1 MRTVKPLS
9 AFCRVLAAAFSMC
22 AAECCGMETLSLD
35 GLWDFSFSEGGVL
48 AEATAEFTADGK
60 MPVPGCFDMM
70 PPWRMKRGVGSYRRT
85 FSVWRAAPSACLVVK
100 GMGLRARFWL
110 DGREIGASSLAWSEL
125 EFPIGALAAGEHVL
139 AAAIDN
145 TPLSGDEELFRPNY
159 DFLASGGFYHG
170 VELSFDNR
178 KLFVRTRDYKSGIVE
193 IEAVN
198 FAEQN
203 FDATLLFDGKN
214 EVAAKFRN
222 SRATVKVP
230 DCRLWSTESPN
241 LHTVSL
247 KLTTPRLTTN
257 DYELTTKFGI
267 REFKSADGKFV
278 LNGRSV
284 FLKGVCR
291 HESDYADGYATS
303 RQSMWRD
310 IMLIKGLG
318 ANFVRTAH
326 YTPCEEFLDLCDEAG
341 LLVWEETL
349 GWGNGARQL
358 ANSKFAE
365 LQLEQARLMARK
377 SINHPS
383 VVIDSFLNECDSA
396 SEKGRALV
404 GRIAAALKAEE
415 TGHLV
420 TFACNRVDKDIAN
433 DETDFVAVNLYPAW
447 HQSIGTATTHESLK
461 AAITNR
467 FASVAEKFRTKYP
480 EKPIVISETGC
491 YSLYGERDGAAPQWS
506 EDFQAEYLAASVG
519 FALESGIYQGVS
531 VWQFADARTYFRGG
545 SDIRTK
551 PLGLNMAGLFDIHRR
566 EKLAAR
572 KIRELFKG
580 ERR

>member
-1 MRTVKPLS
+1 MS
-9 AFCRVLAAAFSMC
+9 AFCHILAAAFSLL
-22 AAECCGMETLSLD
+22 AAECCGRETLSLD
-35 GLWDFSFSEGGVL
+35 GLWDFSFSEGGSL
-48 AEATAEFTADGK
+48 AEATAEFKADGK

-85 FSVWRAAPSACLVVK
+85 FSIGRDTPRASLIVK

-145 TPLSGDEELFRPNY
+145 TPISDDAELFRPNY

-178 KLFVRTRDYKSGIVE
+178 KLFVRTRDYTNGKVE

-198 FAEQN
+198 FRESD

-214 EVAAKFRN
+214 KVAVKFRN
-222 SRATVKVP
+222 SRVTVKVP
-230 DCRLWSTESPN
+230 DFRLWSPESPN
-241 LHTVSL
+241 LHTVAI
-247 KLTTPRLTTN
+247 KPAATPLTT
-257 DYELTTKFGI
+257 DKYSLTTKFGI
-267 REFKSADGKFV
+267 REFRCADGRFI
-278 LNGRSV
+278 LNGRPV
-284 FLKGVCR
+284 FLKGVGR
-291 HESDYADGYATS
+291 HDSDYADGYATS

-310 IMLIKGLG
+310 IVLIKQLG

-326 YTPCEEFLDLCDEAG
+326 YTPCEEFLALCDEAG
-341 LLVWEETL
+341 LLVWQETL

-358 ANSKFAE
+358 ANPRFAD

-383 VVIDSFLNECDSA
+383 VVIDSFLNECDS
-396 SEKGRALV
+396 SSKKGRALV
-404 GRIAAALKAEE
+404 GRIVAALKAEE

-447 HQSIGTATTHESLK
+447 HQSVGTATTHESLK

-467 FASVAEKFRTKYP
+467 FASVARMFRVKYP
-480 EKPIVISETGC
+480 QKPIVISETGC
-491 YSLYGERDGAAPQWS
+491 YSLYGERDGTVPQWS

-519 FALESGIYQGVS
+519 FALESGSYQGVS
-531 VWQFADARTYFRGG
+531 VWQFADSRTFFRGG

>member
-9 AFCRVLAAAFSMC
+9 AFCSILAAAFSML
-22 AAECCGMETLSLD
+22 AAECCGMVTLSLD
-35 GLWDFSFSEGGVL
+35 GLWDFSFSEGGAL
-48 AEATAEFTADGK
+48 AEATAGFKADGK

-85 FSVWRAAPSACLVVK
+85 FSVGRDAPNAYLVVK

-110 DGREIGASSLAWSEL
+110 DGREIGTSSLAWSEL

-145 TPLSGDEELFRPNY
+145 TPLSGDAELFRPNY

-178 KLFVRTRDYKSGIVE
+178 RLFVRTRDYKSGTVE

-230 DCRLWSTESPN
+230 NFRLWSPESPN
-241 LHTVSL
+241 LHTL
-247 KLTTPRLTTN
+247 TINKLATNDCALTTQ
-257 DYELTTKFGI
+257 FGI
-267 REFKSADGKFV
+267 REFTCADGKFV
-278 LNGRSV
+278 LNGRPV
-284 FLKGVCR
+284 FLKGVGR

-318 ANFVRTAH
+318 ANCVRTAH

-358 ANSKFAE
+358 ANPRFGD

-404 GRIAAALKAEE
+404 GRIAAALRAEDA
-415 TGHLV
+415 GHLV

-447 HQSIGTATTHESLK
+447 HQAIGTATTHESLSD
-461 AAITNR
+461 AVTNR
-467 FASVAEKFRTKYP
+467 FGAVAAKFREKYP
-480 EKPIVISETGC
+480 DKPVVISETGC
-491 YSLYGERDGAAPQWS
+491 YSLYGERNEAAPQWS
-506 EDFQAEYLAASVG
+506 EDFQAEYLGCGVG
-519 FALESGIYQGVS
+519 YALESGDFQGAF

>member
-1 MRTVKPLS
+1 MS
-9 AFCRVLAAAFSMC
+9 AFFRILAAAFSLL
-22 AAECCGMETLSLD
+22 AAECCGRETLSLD
-35 GLWDFSFSEGGVL
+35 GLWDFSFSEGGSL
-48 AEATAEFTADGK
+48 AEATAEFVADGK

-85 FSVWRAAPSACLVVK
+85 FSVWRDAPSACLVIK

-110 DGREIGASSLAWSEL
+110 DGREIGSSSLAWSEL

-139 AAAIDN
+139 VAAIDN
-145 TPLSGDEELFRPNY
+145 TLLSGDAELFRPNY

-178 KLFVRTRDYKSGIVE
+178 KLFVRTRDYTNGKVE

-198 FAEQN
+198 FREPD

-214 EVAAKFRN
+214 KVAAKFRN
-222 SRATVKVP
+222 GRALVHVP
-230 DCRLWSTESPN
+230 DFKLWSPESPN
-241 LHTVSL
+241 LHTL
-247 KLTTPRLTTN
+247 TINKLATN
-257 DYELTTKFGI
+257 DCALTTKFGI
-267 REFKSADGKFV
+267 REFRCANGRFI
-278 LNGRSV
+278 LNGLPV
-284 FLKGVCR
+284 FLKGVGR
-291 HESDYADGYATS
+291 HDSDYADGYATS

-310 IMLIKGLG
+310 IVLIKRLG

-326 YTPCEEFLDLCDEAG
+326 YTPCEEFLALCDEAG
-341 LLVWEETL
+341 LLVWQETL

-358 ANSKFAE
+358 ANPRFAD

-383 VVIDSFLNECDSA
+383 VVIDSFLNECDS
-396 SEKGRALV
+396 SSKMGRALV
-404 GRIAAALKAEE
+404 GRIVAALKAEE

-467 FASVAEKFRTKYP
+467 FASVAEKFRAKYP

-491 YSLYGERDGAAPQWS
+491 YSLYGERDGTVPQWS

-519 FALESGIYQGVS
+519 FAIESGIYQGVA
-531 VWQFADARTYFRGG
+531 VWQFADSRTYFRGG

-551 PLGLNMAGLFDIHRR
+551 PLGLNMAGLFDVHRR
-566 EKLAAR
+566 AKLAAGEIR
-572 KIRELFKG
+572 KLFTNTN
-580 ERR
+580 R

>member
-9 AFCRVLAAAFSMC
+9 AFCRILAAAFSMC
-22 AAECCGMETLSLD
+22 AAECCGVETLSLD

-85 FSVWRAAPSACLVVK
+85 FSVCRDAPSACLVVK

-125 EFPIGALAAGEHVL
+125 EFLIGALAAGEHVL

-178 KLFVRTRDYKSGIVE
+178 RLFVRTRDYKNGTVE

-198 FAEQN
+198 FVERD

-214 EVAAKFRN
+214 KVAAKFRN

-230 DCRLWSTESPN
+230 NFRLWSPESPN
-241 LHTVSL
+241 LHAVSL
-247 KLTTPRLTTN
+247 KRTTGDHEFTTQ
-257 DYELTTKFGI
+257 FGI
-267 REFKSADGKFV
+267 REFTCADGKFF
-278 LNGRSV
+278 LNGRPV
-284 FLKGVCR
+284 LLKGVGR

-318 ANFVRTAH
+318 ANCVRTAH
-326 YTPCEEFLDLCDEAG
+326 YTPCDEFLDLCDEAG

-358 ANSKFAE
+358 ANPRFGD

-447 HQSIGTATTHESLK
+447 HQSIGTATTHESLSD
-461 AAITNR
+461 AVTNR
-467 FASVAEKFRTKYP
+467 FGAVAAKFREKYP
-480 EKPIVISETGC
+480 DKPVVISETGC
-491 YSLYGERDGAAPQWS
+491 YSLYGERNEAAPQWS
-506 EDFQAEYLAASVG
+506 EDFQAEYLGCSVG
-519 FALESGIYQGVS
+519 YALESGDFQGAF
-531 VWQFADARTYFRGG
+531 VWQFADSRTYFRGG

>member
-1 MRTVKPLS
+1 MRTVRQMS
-9 AFCRVLAAAFSMC
+9 AFFRILAAAFSLL
-22 AAECCGMETLSLD
+22 AAECCGRETLSLD
-35 GLWDFSFSEGGVL
+35 GLWDFSFSEGGSL
-48 AEATAEFTADGK
+48 AEATAEFVADGK

-85 FSVWRAAPSACLVVK
+85 FSVWRDAPSACLVIK

-110 DGREIGASSLAWSEL
+110 DGREIGSSSLAWSEL

-139 AAAIDN
+139 VAAIDN
-145 TPLSGDEELFRPNY
+145 TLLSGDAELFRPNY

-178 KLFVRTRDYKSGIVE
+178 KLFVRTRDYTNGKVE

-198 FAEQN
+198 FREPD

-214 EVAAKFRN
+214 KVAAKFRN
-222 SRATVKVP
+222 GRALVHVP
-230 DCRLWSTESPN
+230 DFKLWSPESPN
-241 LHTVSL
+241 LHTL
-247 KLTTPRLTTN
+247 TINKLATN
-257 DYELTTKFGI
+257 DCALTTKFGI
-267 REFKSADGKFV
+267 REFRCANGRFI
-278 LNGRSV
+278 LNGLPV
-284 FLKGVCR
+284 FLKGVGR
-291 HESDYADGYATS
+291 HDSDYADGYATS

-310 IMLIKGLG
+310 IVLIKRLG

-326 YTPCEEFLDLCDEAG
+326 YTPCEEFLALCDEAG
-341 LLVWEETL
+341 LLVWQETL

-358 ANSKFAE
+358 ANPRFAD

-383 VVIDSFLNECDSA
+383 VVIDSFLNECDS
-396 SEKGRALV
+396 SSKMGRALV
-404 GRIAAALKAEE
+404 GRIVAALKAEE

-467 FASVAEKFRTKYP
+467 FASVAEKFRAKYP

-491 YSLYGERDGAAPQWS
+491 YSLYGERDGTVPQWS

-519 FALESGIYQGVS
+519 FAIESGIYQGVA
-531 VWQFADARTYFRGG
+531 VWQFADSRTYFRGG

-551 PLGLNMAGLFDIHRR
+551 PLGLNMAGLFDVHRR
-566 EKLAAR
+566 AKLAAGEIR
-572 KIRELFKG
+572 KLFTNTN
-580 ERR
+580 R

>member
-1 MRTVKPLS
+1 MS
-9 AFCRVLAAAFSMC
+9 AFCHILAAAFSLL
-22 AAECCGMETLSLD
+22 AAECCGRETLSLD
-35 GLWDFSFSEGGVL
+35 GLWDFSFSEGGSL
-48 AEATAEFTADGK
+48 AEATAEFKADGK

-85 FSVWRAAPSACLVVK
+85 FSVWRDAPSACLVVK
-100 GMGLRARFWL
+100 GIGLRARFWL

-145 TPLSGDEELFRPNY
+145 TPLSGDAELFRPNY

-170 VELSFDNR
+170 VELSLDNR
-178 KLFVRTRDYKSGIVE
+178 KLFVRTRDYKSGKVE

-198 FAEQN
+198 FAEQDFN
-203 FDATLLFDGKN
+203 ATLLFDGKN
-214 EVAAKFRN
+214 KVAAKFRN
-222 SRATVKVP
+222 GRALVHVP
-230 DCRLWSTESPN
+230 DFKLWSPESPN
-241 LHTVSL
+241 LHTL
-247 KLTTPRLTTN
+247 TINKLSTN
-257 DYELTTKFGI
+257 DCALTTKFGI
-267 REFKSADGKFV
+267 REFRCANGRFI
-278 LNGRSV
+278 LNGRPV
-284 FLKGVCR
+284 FLKGVGR
-291 HESDYADGYATS
+291 HDSDYADGYATS

-310 IMLIKGLG
+310 IVLIKQLG

-326 YTPCEEFLDLCDEAG
+326 YTPCEEFLALCDEAG
-341 LLVWEETL
+341 LLVWQETL

-358 ANSKFAE
+358 ANPRFAD

-383 VVIDSFLNECDSA
+383 VVIDSFLNECDS
-396 SEKGRALV
+396 SSKKGRALV
-404 GRIAAALKAEE
+404 GRIVAALKAEE

-467 FASVAEKFRTKYP
+467 FASVAEKFRAKYP

-491 YSLYGERDGAAPQWS
+491 YSLYGERDDTVPQWS

-519 FALESGIYQGVS
+519 FAIESGIYQGVA
-531 VWQFADARTYFRGG
+531 VWQFADSRTYFRGG

-551 PLGLNMAGLFDIHRR
+551 PLGLNMAGLFDVHRR
-566 EKLAAR
+566 AKLAAGEIR
-572 KIRELFKG
+572 KLFTNTN
-580 ERR
+580 R

>member
-1 MRTVKPLS
+1 MRTARQMS
-9 AFCRVLAAAFSMC
+9 AFCHILAAAFSLL
-22 AAECCGMETLSLD
+22 AAECCGRETLSLD
-35 GLWDFSFSEGGVL
+35 GLWDFSFSEGASL
-48 AEATAEFTADGK
+48 AEATAEFKADGK

-85 FSVWRAAPSACLVVK
+85 FSVWRDAPSAYLVIK
-100 GMGLRARFWL
+100 GMGLRARFWI
-110 DGREIGASSLAWSEL
+110 DGREIGSSSLAWSEL

-145 TPLSGDEELFRPNY
+145 TLLSGDAELFRPNY

-170 VELSFDNR
+170 VELSLDNR
-178 KLFVRTRDYKSGIVE
+178 KLFVRTRDYKSGKVE

-198 FAEQN
+198 FREPD

-214 EVAAKFRN
+214 KVAAKFRN
-222 SRATVKVP
+222 GRALVHVP
-230 DCRLWSTESPN
+230 DFKLWSPESPN
-241 LHTVSL
+241 LHTL
-247 KLTTPRLTTN
+247 TINKLATN
-257 DYELTTKFGI
+257 DCALTTKFGI
-267 REFKSADGKFV
+267 REFRCADGRFI
-278 LNGRSV
+278 LNGRPV
-284 FLKGVCR
+284 FLKGVGR
-291 HESDYADGYATS
+291 HDSDYADGYATS

-310 IMLIKGLG
+310 IVLIKRLG

-341 LLVWEETL
+341 LLVWQETL

-358 ANSKFAE
+358 ANTRFAD

-383 VVIDSFLNECDSA
+383 VVIDSFLNECDS
-396 SEKGRALV
+396 SSKKGRALV
-404 GRIAAALKAEE
+404 GRIVAALKAEE

-467 FASVAEKFRTKYP
+467 FASVAEKFRAKYP

-491 YSLYGERDGAAPQWS
+491 YSLYGERDGTVPQWS

-519 FALESGIYQGVS
+519 FAIESGIYQGVA
-531 VWQFADARTYFRGG
+531 VWQFADSRTYFRGG

-551 PLGLNMAGLFDIHRR
+551 PMGLNMAGLFDVHRR
-566 EKLAAR
+566 AKLAAGEIR
-572 KIRELFKG
+572 KLFTNTN
-580 ERR
+580 R

>member
-1 MRTVKPLS
+1 MS
-9 AFCRVLAAAFSMC
+9 AFFRILAAAFSLL
-22 AAECCGMETLSLD
+22 AAECCGRETLPLD
-35 GLWDFSFSEGGVL
+35 GLWDFSFSEGGSL
-48 AEATAEFTADGK
+48 AEATAEFVADGK

-85 FSVWRAAPSACLVVK
+85 FSVWRDAPSACLVIK

-110 DGREIGASSLAWSEL
+110 DGREIGSSSLAWSEL

-139 AAAIDN
+139 VAAIDN
-145 TPLSGDEELFRPNY
+145 TLLSGDAELFRPNY

-170 VELSFDNR
+170 VELSLDNR
-178 KLFVRTRDYKSGIVE
+178 KLFVRTRDYTNGKVE

-198 FAEQN
+198 FREPD

-214 EVAAKFRN
+214 KVAAKFRN
-222 SRATVKVP
+222 GRALVHVP
-230 DCRLWSTESPN
+230 DFKLWSPESPN
-241 LHTVSL
+241 LHTL
-247 KLTTPRLTTN
+247 TINKLATN
-257 DYELTTKFGI
+257 DCALTTKFGI
-267 REFKSADGKFV
+267 REFRCANGRFI
-278 LNGRSV
+278 LNGLPV
-284 FLKGVCR
+284 FLKGVGR
-291 HESDYADGYATS
+291 HDSDYADGYATS

-310 IMLIKGLG
+310 IVLIKRLG

-326 YTPCEEFLDLCDEAG
+326 YTPCEEFLALCDEAG
-341 LLVWEETL
+341 LLVWQETL

-358 ANSKFAE
+358 ANPRFAD

-383 VVIDSFLNECDSA
+383 VVIDSFLNECDS
-396 SEKGRALV
+396 SSKMGRALV
-404 GRIAAALKAEE
+404 GRIVAALKAEE

-467 FASVAEKFRTKYP
+467 FASVAEKFRAKYP

-491 YSLYGERDGAAPQWS
+491 YSLYGERDGTVPQWS

-519 FALESGIYQGVS
+519 FAIESGIYQGVA
-531 VWQFADARTYFRGG
+531 VWQFADSRTYFRGG

-551 PLGLNMAGLFDIHRR
+551 PLGLNMAGLFDVHRR
-566 EKLAAR
+566 AKLAAGEIR
-572 KIRELFKG
+572 KLFTNTN
-580 ERR
+580 R

>member
-1 MRTVKPLS
+1 MS
-9 AFCRVLAAAFSMC
+9 AFFRILAAAFSLL
-22 AAECCGMETLSLD
+22 AAECCGRETLSLD
-35 GLWDFSFSEGGVL
+35 GLWDFSFSEGGSL
-48 AEATAEFTADGK
+48 AEATAEFKAKGK

-85 FSVWRAAPSACLVVK
+85 FSIGRDAPSAYLVVK
-100 GMGLRARFWL
+100 GMGLRARFWI
-110 DGREIGASSLAWSEL
+110 DGREIGSSSLAWSEL

-139 AAAIDN
+139 VAAIDN
-145 TPLSGDEELFRPNY
+145 TLLSGDAELFRPNY

-178 KLFVRTRDYKSGIVE
+178 KLFVRTRDYTNGKVE

-198 FAEQN
+198 FREPD

-214 EVAAKFRN
+214 KVAAKFRN
-222 SRATVKVP
+222 GRALVHVP
-230 DCRLWSTESPN
+230 DFKLWSPESPN
-241 LHTVSL
+241 LHTL
-247 KLTTPRLTTN
+247 TINKLSTN
-257 DYELTTKFGI
+257 DCALTTKFGI
-267 REFKSADGKFV
+267 REFRCANGRFI
-278 LNGRSV
+278 LNGRPV
-284 FLKGVCR
+284 FLKGVGR
-291 HESDYADGYATS
+291 HDSDYADGYATS

-310 IMLIKGLG
+310 IVLIKQLG

-326 YTPCEEFLDLCDEAG
+326 YTPCEEFLALCDEAG
-341 LLVWEETL
+341 LLVWQETL

-358 ANSKFAE
+358 ANPRFAD

-383 VVIDSFLNECDSA
+383 VVIDSFLNECDS
-396 SEKGRALV
+396 SSKKGRALV
-404 GRIAAALKAEE
+404 GRIVAALKAEE

-467 FASVAEKFRTKYP
+467 FASVAEKFRAKYP

-491 YSLYGERDGAAPQWS
+491 YSLYGERDGTVPQWS

-519 FALESGIYQGVS
+519 FAIESGIYQGVA
-531 VWQFADARTYFRGG
+531 VWQFADSRTYFRGG

-551 PLGLNMAGLFDIHRR
+551 PLGLNMAGLFDVHRR
-566 EKLAAR
+566 AKLAAGEIR
-572 KIRELFKG
+572 KLFTNTN
-580 ERR
+580 R

>member
-1 MRTVKPLS
+1 MRTVNPIS
-9 AFCRVLAAAFSMC
+9 AFCRILAAAFSMC

-85 FSVWRAAPSACLVVK
+85 FSVWRDAPSACLVVK

-139 AAAIDN
+139 AVAIDN
-145 TPLSGDEELFRPNY
+145 TPLSDDAELFRPNY

-178 KLFVRTRDYKSGIVE
+178 KLFVRTRDYTNGKVE

-198 FAEQN
+198 FRESD

-214 EVAAKFRN
+214 KVAAKFRN
-222 SRATVKVP
+222 GRALVHVP
-230 DCRLWSTESPN
+230 DFKLWSPESPN
-241 LHTVSL
+241 LHTL
-247 KLTTPRLTTN
+247 TINKLATN
-257 DYELTTKFGI
+257 DCALTTKFGI
-267 REFKSADGKFV
+267 REFKCKGGRFL
-278 LNGRSV
+278 LNGEPV
-284 FLKGVCR
+284 FLKGVGR
-291 HESDYADGYATS
+291 HDSDYADGYATS
-303 RQSMWRD
+303 RQSVWRD

-318 ANFVRTAH
+318 ANIVRTAH
-326 YTPCEEFLDLCDEAG
+326 YTPSEEFLSLCDEAG
-341 LLVWEETL
+341 LLVWQEAL

-358 ANSKFAE
+358 ANAKFAE
-365 LQLEQARLMARK
+365 RQIEQARLMARK

-383 VVIDSFLNECDSA
+383 VVIDSFLNECDST
-396 SEKGRALV
+396 SEKGRLLV
-404 GRIAAALKAEE
+404 RRIVDVLRTED

-420 TFACNRVDKDIAN
+420 TFACNRVDRDIAN
-433 DETDFVAVNLYPAW
+433 SETDFVAVNLYPAW
-447 HQSIGTATTHESLK
+447 HQAIGTATTHESLSD
-461 AAITNR
+461 AVTNR
-467 FASVAEKFRTKYP
+467 FGAVAAKFREKYP
-480 EKPIVISETGC
+480 DKPVVISETGC
-491 YSLYGERDGAAPQWS
+491 YSLYGERNEAAPQWS
-506 EDFQAEYLAASVG
+506 EDFQAEYLGCSVG
-519 FALESGIYQGVS
+519 YALESGDFQGAF

-566 EKLAAR
+566 EKLAAG

>member
-1 MRTVKPLS
+1 MS
-9 AFCRVLAAAFSMC
+9 AFCHILAAAFSLL
-22 AAECCGMETLSLD
+22 AAECCGRETLSLD
-35 GLWDFSFSEGGVL
+35 GLWDFSFSEGASL
-48 AEATAEFTADGK
+48 AEATAEFKADGK

-85 FSVWRAAPSACLVVK
+85 FSVWRDAPSAYLVIK
-100 GMGLRARFWL
+100 GMGLRARFWI
-110 DGREIGASSLAWSEL
+110 DGREIGSSSLAWSEL

-145 TPLSGDEELFRPNY
+145 TLLSGDAELFRPNY

-170 VELSFDNR
+170 VELSLDNR
-178 KLFVRTRDYKSGIVE
+178 KLFVRTRDYKSGKVE

-198 FAEQN
+198 FREPD

-214 EVAAKFRN
+214 KVAAKFRN
-222 SRATVKVP
+222 GRALVHVP
-230 DCRLWSTESPN
+230 DFKLWSPESPN
-241 LHTVSL
+241 LHTL
-247 KLTTPRLTTN
+247 TINKLATN
-257 DYELTTKFGI
+257 DCALTTKFGI
-267 REFKSADGKFV
+267 REFRCADGRFI
-278 LNGRSV
+278 LNGRPV
-284 FLKGVCR
+284 FLKGVGR
-291 HESDYADGYATS
+291 HDSDYADGYATS

-310 IMLIKGLG
+310 IVLIKQLG

-326 YTPCEEFLDLCDEAG
+326 YTPCEEFLALCDEAG
-341 LLVWEETL
+341 LLVWQETL

-358 ANSKFAE
+358 ANPRFAD

-383 VVIDSFLNECDSA
+383 VVIDSFLNECDS
-396 SEKGRALV
+396 SSKKGRALV
-404 GRIAAALKAEE
+404 GRIVAALKAEE

-467 FASVAEKFRTKYP
+467 FASVAEKFRAKYP

-491 YSLYGERDGAAPQWS
+491 YSLYGERDGTVPQWS

-519 FALESGIYQGVS
+519 FAIESGIYQGVA
-531 VWQFADARTYFRGG
+531 VWQFADSRTYFRGG

-551 PLGLNMAGLFDIHRR
+551 PMGLNMAGLFDVHRR
-566 EKLAAR
+566 AKLAAGEIR
-572 KIRELFKG
+572 KLFTNTN
-580 ERR
+580 R